1 MVRTRPALGS
11 LALLLVLAGCGADG
25 SVTPLPAVSAPA
37 TSKPVPVPD
46 GGLALRSFGYT
57 YGPVDFFSLPR
68 DTRLVTSVNQPDNVT
83 VVLAAPAPVAV
94 GAYLR
99 EALPAAGFTITATA
113 GPSTLTFSGHGWTGS
128 VTAGPRSS
136 AVLLRPAA

>member
-1 MVRTRPALGS
+1 MRTRPALAS
-11 LALLLVLAGCGADG
+11 LALLLVLAGCGAG
-25 SVTPLPAVSAPA
+25 EPVVPLPATSTPA
-37 TSKPVPVPD
+37 ATPVPVPE
-46 GGLALRSFGYT
+46 GGLPLRSFGYT
-57 YGPVDFFSLPR
+57 YGPVDFLSLPR

-83 VVLAAPAPVAV
+83 VVLAAPAPAAV

-99 EALPAAGFTITATA
+99 EALPAAGFTVTATA
-113 GPSTLTFSGHGWTGS
+113 GPATLTFSGHGWTGS